1 MGLQRGRQK
10 NRQKRPTGRK
20 TDVQRQFKKGTKQA
34 QDKKAR
40 GQASLTRTAAEVV
53 EAVKKCMQDDTSV
66 SEREAIRRE
75 CGGASYS
82 TVKRWMHALP
92 KSKPGPDTFLGR
104 EREQRLV
111 DLIVQCADLGHPVN
125 MQQVRAW
132 VCLCL
137 CICAI
142 VRV

>member
-10 NRQKRPTGRK
+10 KWQERPTGRK

-53 EAVKKCMQDDTSV
+53 EAVKKRMQDDPSV
-66 SEREAIRRE
+66 SEREAIRQE
-75 CGGASYS
+75 CGGVSYS
-82 TVKRWMHALP
+82 TVKRWMHSLP
-92 KSKPGPDTFLGR
+92 KGKPGPDTFLGPDR
-104 EREQRLV
+104 ERRLV
-111 DLIVQCADLGHPVN
+111 DLIVHCSELGHPVN

-137 CICAI
+137 AA
-142 VRV
+142 